1 MCSHEGPSAPARA
14 ARRHKWLRRLW
25 PAAVLAVVLVAI
37 LALGL
42 DDYLSF
48 EALRDNREA
57 LIAWVERAGWVA
69 VFAFAGIYALAV
81 AVSLPAGALLTLTA
95 GFLFGPVLGTISVVC
110 GATAG
115 ATAIFLAARTA
126 FGRVLRAGAG
136 KSIDRVASGF
146 EEDAFSY
153 LLTLRLI
160 PIFPFWLVNVAPAFT
175 RISVRSYVIATA
187 LGIVPATIVYVL
199 IGNGLG
205 AVLEAGES
213 PDLDILF
220 DPAILLPITGLALLS
235 LLPVVYRRSRRRRGS
250 TGEPPPSRPATSA
263 SVGASVRRTGE
274 R

>member
-1 MCSHEGPSAPARA
+1 MCSHEGPSTPSCAGTPQ
-14 ARRHKWLRRLW
+14 RRLWRLW
-25 PAAVLAVVLVAI
+25 PAVVLAVVLTAI

-48 EALRDNREA
+48 EMLRDNRGA
-57 LIAWVERAGWVA
+57 FIAWVDRTGWVA
-69 VFAFAGIYALAV
+69 VVAFAGIYALAV

-126 FGRVLRAGAG
+126 FGRMLRARAG

-205 AVLEAGES
+205 AVLESGER
-213 PDLDILF
+213 PDLDILS
-220 DPAILLPITGLALLS
+220 DPAVLLPVTGLAVLS
-235 LLPVVYRRSRRRRGS
+235 LLPVVYRRFRRRRD
-250 TGEPPPSRPATSA
+250 TTEEQQPSRAASSGSTSA
-263 SVGASVRRTGE
+263 SARGTAE